1 MWQKIVERFNDMP
14 LRLKVA
20 KALICHGFH
29 IEAPGVVKCNEVR
42 IPLKAIG
49 DALDVDRRT
58 VRATTEDVCNDEE
71 IFKFFSLIRPAGA
84 SLEKVAKLFGY
95 GVVTIYVESPEN
107 PGILSQVTS
116 TISGHDV
123 SIRQVLAEDI
133 AICEEACLKVVTENP
148 MKGAAIEALTSIPG
162 VSRVIIEK

>member
-1 MWQKIVERFNDMP
+1 MWQQIVERFSDMP
-14 LRLKVA
+14 FRLKVA
-20 KALICHGFH
+20 RALICHGFH
-29 IEAPGVVKCNEVR
+29 IEAPGVIKCRNVR

-58 VRATTEDVCNDEE
+58 VRATTEDVCNDEA

-84 SLEKVAKLFGY
+84 SLEKVAKLLGY
-95 GVVTIYVESPEN
+95 GVVTIYVESPED

-116 TISGHDV
+116 TISGHGV
-123 SIRQVLAEDI
+123 SIRQVLAEDA
-133 AICEEACLKVVTENP
+133 AICEEACLKVVTEKP

-162 VSRVIIEK
+162 VNRVIIEG